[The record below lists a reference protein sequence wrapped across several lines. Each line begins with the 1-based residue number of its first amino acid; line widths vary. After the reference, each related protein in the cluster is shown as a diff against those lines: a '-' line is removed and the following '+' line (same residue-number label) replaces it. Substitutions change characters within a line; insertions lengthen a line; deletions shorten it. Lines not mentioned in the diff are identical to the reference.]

1 MPAIADAQHGGGGL
15 LPAPR
20 SHLHRHGAGDPP
32 EEHLLRQREQVG
44 PPAGDAPQP
53 LVPVHTGGDA
63 GVHPGA
69 HHVQPQ
75 LPVAVHQVKG
85 RLRTGGQGLQI
96 GEALP
101 VPGAEQLEEVVARP
115 LGHVG
120 HRQEIVARRPV
131 HHLVEG
137 AVPAAGVEPGGYTRR
152 GGPLRD
158 FSGLPRLPG
167 IEDLVGNAQPGELFL
182 QPPGGLPLPG
192 GGVDDKNMADDRRP
206 LPPRPAAC
214 GG

>member
-1 MPAIADAQHGGGGL
+1 VIRVDPLGVFPIKSLGILPNQAQKGGQAHIPHPQRVQNPVIRHGVPHRHESAPVVPAIADAQHGGGGL

-85 RLRTGGQGLQI
+85 RLRTGG
-96 GEALP
+96 
-101 VPGAEQLEEVVARP
+101 
-115 LGHVG
+115 
-120 HRQEIVARRPV
+120 
-131 HHLVEG
+131 
-137 AVPAAGVEPGGYTRR
+137 
-152 GGPLRD
+152 
-158 FSGLPRLPG
+158 
-167 IEDLVGNAQPGELFL
+167 
-182 QPPGGLPLPG
+182 
-192 GGVDDKNMADDRRP
+192 
-206 LPPRPAAC
+206 
-214 GG
+214 